1 MQMEIPQRL
10 LCLSVIFLFSCTNWS
25 TLNNYQLP
33 VSLVKQAEVGVLINK
48 ELADIGKPFIKPTI
62 AVYPNSFTDQTG
74 QRRSNSTYASFSTA
88 ITQAPNAYL
97 IRALKH
103 AGDGN
108 FFDVVE
114 RVGLDNLTK
123 ERQLI
128 RSTRKDFKEDK
139 DLLPLTFA
147 GLLMEGGVIGYESNV
162 KSGGLGARY
171 LGIGTTKEYRQDS
184 VTVSLRTV
192 SVSTGKVLTE
202 VLTTKTILS
211 VALSQDAFRFISS
224 GTELV
229 EIENGMVENES
240 VNIAL
245 QSAVE
250 TAVLETIKLGVK
262 NNLWSIHD
270 EEMLNAIRG

>member
-1 MQMEIPQRL
+1 MQTEMLQRL
-10 LCLSVIFLFSCTNWS
+10 LCLLVIFLFSCTNWS
-25 TLNNYQLP
+25 VLNNYQLP

-103 AGDGN
+103 AGEGH

-262 NNLWSIHD
+262 NNLWSIPD